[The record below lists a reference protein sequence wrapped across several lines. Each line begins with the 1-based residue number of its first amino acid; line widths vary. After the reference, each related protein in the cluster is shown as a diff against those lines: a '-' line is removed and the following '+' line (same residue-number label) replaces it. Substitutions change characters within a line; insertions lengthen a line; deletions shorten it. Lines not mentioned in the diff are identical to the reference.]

1 MHINTISVS
10 EYTPNKN
17 IDVLISLDIFLLV
30 YIKHEEKILI
40 HSGVHGDS
48 LEGLKGKAAHQKFI

>member
-17 IDVLISLDIFLLV
+17 MDVLISLDIFLLV
-30 YIKHEEKILI
+30 YIKHEKILI